1 MGRRYVISALIINR
15 CLLLLVIILAIGLGG
30 CGTNTA
36 KNNPLINKQWY
47 LNNYGERSLPS
58 DDPEFQPYVFIKKG
72 VDIDAAGM
80 WGTID
85 KIPLSDTV
93 VAIIDTGIAI
103 DHEDLFDN
111 IWNNKG
117 EIPDDQIDNDGNGY
131 IDDVCGFNFCR
142 YDARVDAYERS
153 PNENMH
159 GTECAGIIGAM
170 DNERGIKGIAKVQIM
185 VLKAFDNN
193 EDSISIEDINHIVE
207 AIKYAE
213 DNGAKVCNMSFSSKA
228 DSPELYNAMKS
239 SSMLFVVSAGNGM
252 PRGIAV
258 DHSVFPAAYKL
269 PNMITVA
276 NMNYGGFLEK
286 SSNFGKETVDIMAPG
301 TSLFT
306 TTPEGY
312 GYASGTSMATAVVS
326 GVAGLLF
333 SLDKTATAIDIKR
346 IINSSVTPYPLED
359 EKITTGGLVNGKN
372 AVQLLLSERS
382 Y

>member
-1 MGRRYVISALIINR
+1 M
-15 CLLLLVIILAIGLGG
+15 
-30 CGTNTA
+30 
-36 KNNPLINKQWY
+36 
-47 LNNYGERSLPS
+47 PS